1 MSALVDILSCKEVAW
16 FAAASLLILGGST
29 WQILRLNRQ
38 NKQLTAAVGNI
49 SQGLCMWDGD
59 LRLVVCNPRYVEMFG
74 MEPSFVKPGRFLREI
89 LEHRAAVGSFKG
101 NVDQYIA
108 EVMSR
113 IAQGRAS
120 TILLH
125 QTDGRVLSI
134 SERPLAGGGWVATL
148 EDVTDHYLAEQQR
161 AVAKAG

>member
-29 WQILRLNRQ
+29 WQILRLTRQ

-59 LRLVVCNPRYVEMFG
+59 LRLVVCNPRYIEMFG

-89 LEHRAAVGSFKG
+89 LEHRAAVGSFTG
-101 NVDQYIA
+101 NVDQYVA

-113 IAQGRAS
+113 IAQGKAS

-148 EDVTDHYLAEQQR
+148 EDVTDHYFAEQKR
-161 AVAKAG
+161 AAAKAG